1 MDREDLGMGKPGCNP
16 DLAKEALRLVRMA
29 GGGQQ
34 HLDGDLATVPQVF
47 GQIHRSHSATTDLL
61 LDTVAIGHGG
71 LQLFRHGGHEWK
83 IRGERRN
90 VGKDGRTEVK
100 TRPSYGPLGKVPMKC
115 RML

>member
-1 MDREDLGMGKPGCNP
+1 MDREDLGMRKPGCNP
-16 DLAKEALRLVRMA
+16 DLAKEALGLVRMA

-47 GQIHRSHSATTDLL
+47 GQIHRSHSPTTDLF

-83 IRGERRN
+83 IRGERGER
-90 VGKDGRTEVK
+90 GKDGMALRSAWQRSHEM
-100 TRPSYGPLGKVPMKC
+100 SNAAE
-115 RML
+115 

>member
-1 MDREDLGMGKPGCNP
+1 
-16 DLAKEALRLVRMA
+16 MA
-29 GGGQQ
+29 GGGRQ

-47 GQIHRSHSATTDLL
+47 GQIHRSHSPTTDLF

-90 VGKDGRTEVK
+90 VGRKDGKTERRKDGRTEGRKDGRTEGRDVK
-100 TRPSYGPLGKVPMKC
+100 TRPYGPPGKVPMKC
-115 RML
+115 RMLLK